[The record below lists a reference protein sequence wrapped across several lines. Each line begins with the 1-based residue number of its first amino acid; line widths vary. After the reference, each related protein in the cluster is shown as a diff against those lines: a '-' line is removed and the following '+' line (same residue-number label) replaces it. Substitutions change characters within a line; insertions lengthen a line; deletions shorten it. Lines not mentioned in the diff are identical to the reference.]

1 MANVIN
7 WFEIPAKNFEQA
19 SKFYS
24 TVLGGEVRRMDN
36 PQGLWGFLP
45 GTAQGMT
52 ETVGGA
58 IVQSDG
64 YVPAANGSVVYLN
77 GGDDLNV
84 PLSRVEK
91 AGGKVLLP
99 KTPLGPNG
107 FMALFLDTEGN
118 KIGFH
123 SMK

>member
-1 MANVIN
+1 
-7 WFEIPAKNFEQA
+7 
-19 SKFYS
+19 
-24 TVLGGEVRRMDN
+24 
-36 PQGLWGFLP
+36 
-45 GTAQGMT
+45 
-52 ETVGGA
+52 VGGA

>member
-19 SKFYS
+19 SKFYG

-36 PQGLWGFLP
+36 PQGIWVFLP